1 MFAHLTVYPKEGSFK
16 LRVARQESGTL
27 ALSMESGDAGI
38 TLFGPKQTEAA
49 ETILKIAEALNI
61 TVEE

>member
-1 MFAHLTVYPKEGSFK
+1 MFAHLTVYPKDDSFK
-16 LRVARQESGTL
+16 FRVARQETGTL
-27 ALSMESGDAGI
+27 ALSIESGEAGI
-38 TLFGPKQTEAA
+38 SLFGPRGTEAA